1 MIDLELFRK
10 NPQIFESEIK
20 KRGLKINT
28 SIGLKLDKVKRDLI
42 FKIDRLRSEK
52 NLASKIIS
60 GLKEEEKNKKI
71 DQMKKINDDLK
82 KMEAELA
89 EVEDKFIIHFSTYP
103 NLSRSTTPVG
113 KDESGNVV
121 QSYYGKKPE
130 FDFKPKSH
138 VGLGVNLDIL
148 DEKRAAKISG
158 SRFVFLKNEAVLLEF
173 ALIQY
178 VLGIL
183 TRKGFTPLLPP
194 LLVKETAMYGTGFFP
209 VEKTQY
215 YKTELD
221 DLFLIG
227 TSEVPLCAY
236 HSDEFLDADML
247 PLKYTAF
254 STCFRREA
262 GTYGKDLGGMF
273 RVHQFDK
280 VEMFIFAHPEKS
292 WEEYEKLRGILEEI
306 MQGFKFHYRIVN
318 MCTGDIGAP
327 NAKKYDLEAWLPE
340 QKRYRELASCS
351 HDTDFQARRLN
362 IKYRDGKKKELV
374 HTMNS
379 TACAVGRTL
388 IAIYENYQDGDG
400 NIKVPEVLQPYMDG
414 IEIISRKKWDK

>member
-10 NPQIFESEIK
+10 SPKIFEKEIK
-20 KRGLKINT
+20 NRGLKIDVST
-28 SIGLKLDKVKRDLI
+28 GIELDMERRNLI
-42 FKIDRLRSEK
+42 LEVDKLRSDK
-52 NLASKIIS
+52 NNASKIVPS
-60 GLKEEEKNKKI
+60 LKGDERDKKI
-71 DQMKKINDDLK
+71 NQIKKINDDLK
-82 KMEAELA
+82 KLETRLKEI
-89 EVEDKFIIHFSTYP
+89 EEKFLVHFSKYP
-103 NLSRSTTPVG
+103 NLSHSTTPVG
-113 KDESGNVV
+113 KDETGNVV
-121 QSYYGKKPE
+121 QSYFGSKPE
-130 FDFKPKSH
+130 FDFKPKNH
-138 VGLGVNLDIL
+138 IDLGVKLDIL
-148 DEKRAAKISG
+148 DENRAAKISG
-158 SRFVFLKNEAVLLEF
+158 SRFVFLKNEAVILEL

-178 VLGIL
+178 VLKIL
-183 TRKGFTPLLPP
+183 IKKGFTPLLPP
-194 LLVKETAMYGTGFFP
+194 FLVKEKAMYGTGFLP

-236 HSDEFLDADML
+236 HSEEFLDAGSL

-280 VEMFIFAHPEKS
+280 IEMFIFAHPEKS
-292 WEEYEKLRGILEEI
+292 WEEYEGLKGILEEI
-306 MQGFKFHYRIVN
+306 MQGLGFHYRMVN
-318 MCTGDIGAP
+318 MCTGDIGTP
-327 NAKKYDLEAWLPE
+327 NSKKYDLEAWLPG
-340 QKRYRELASCS
+340 QNKYRELASCS
-351 HDTDFQARRLN
+351 HDTDFQSRRLN

-388 IAIYENYQDGDG
+388 IAIYENYQDSNG
-400 NIKVPEVLQPYMDG
+400 NIKIPKVLLPYMNG
-414 IEIISRKKWDK
+414 IDIISAKKSN

>member
-10 NPQIFESEIK
+10 NPQIFESEINN
-20 KRGLKINT
+20 RGLKINT
-28 SIGLKLDKVKRDLI
+28 SIGLELDKVKRDLI

-52 NLASKIIS
+52 NLVSKIIS

-103 NLSRSTTPVG
+103 NLSHSTTPVG
-113 KDESGNVV
+113 KNESGNVV

-138 VGLGVNLDIL
+138 VDLGVNLDIL

-178 VLGIL
+178 VLGVL
-183 TRKGFTPLLPP
+183 THKGFTPLLPP

-236 HSDEFLDADML
+236 HGDEFLDADML

-262 GTYGKDLGGMF
+262 GTYGKDLGGLF

-292 WEEYEKLRGILEEI
+292 WEEYEKLRGTLEEI
-306 MQGFKFHYRIVN
+306 MQRFKFHYRIVN

-327 NAKKYDLEAWLPE
+327 NAKKYDLEAWLPG

-400 NIKVPEVLQPYMDG
+400 NIKVPEVLQPYMGG

>member
-10 NPQIFESEIK
+10 NPQIFESEINN
-20 KRGLKINT
+20 RGLKINT
-28 SIGLKLDKVKRDLI
+28 SIGLELDKVKRDLI

-103 NLSRSTTPVG
+103 NLSHSTTPVG

-130 FDFKPKSH
+130 FDFKLKSH
-138 VGLGVNLDIL
+138 VDLGVSLDIL

-183 TRKGFTPLLPP
+183 IRKGFTPLLPP
-194 LLVKETAMYGTGFFP
+194 LLVKEAAMYGTGFFP
-209 VEKTQY
+209 IEKTQY

-262 GTYGKDLGGMF
+262 GTYGKDLGGLF

-292 WEEYEKLRGILEEI
+292 WEEYEKLRGTLEEI
-306 MQGFKFHYRIVN
+306 MQGLKLHYRIVN
-318 MCTGDIGAP
+318 MCTADIGTP
-327 NAKKYDLEAWLPE
+327 NAKKYDLEAWLPG

-374 HTMNS
+374 HTINS

-400 NIKVPEVLQPYMDG
+400 NIKVPEVLQPYMGG

>member
-1 MIDLELFRK
+1 MIDLESFRK
-10 NPQIFESEIK
+10 NPQIFKSEIK
-20 KRGLKINT
+20 KRGLKIDT
-28 SIGLKLDKVKRDLI
+28 SAGLELDRKKRDLTL
-42 FKIDRLRSEK
+42 KIDRLRFEK
-52 NLASKIIS
+52 NLASKTIPK
-60 GLKEEEKNKKI
+60 LKGEEKNKEI
-71 DQMKKINDDLK
+71 NRMKKINEDLK
-82 KMEAELA
+82 KMEIELTD
-89 EVEDKFIIHFSTYP
+89 VEDKFLIHFSTYP
-103 NLSRSTTPVG
+103 NLSHSTTPIG

-121 QSYYGKKPE
+121 ESYYGKKPE
-130 FDFKPKSH
+130 FDFRPKSH
-138 VGLGVNLDIL
+138 VDLGVNLDIL

-173 ALIQY
+173 ALVQY
-178 VLGIL
+178 VLSIL
-183 TRKGFTPLLPP
+183 TSKGFTPLMPP

-236 HSDEFLDADML
+236 HSNEFLDAGIL

-262 GTYGKDLGGMF
+262 GTYGKDLRGLF

-292 WEEYEKLRGILEEI
+292 WEEYEGLREILEGI
-306 MQGFKFHYRIVN
+306 VRGLGLHYRIVN

-327 NAKKYDLEAWLPE
+327 NAKKYDLEAWLPG
-340 QKRYRELASCS
+340 QGKYRELASCS

-388 IAIYENYQDGDG
+388 IAIYENYQDNDG
-400 NIKVPEVLQPYMDG
+400 NIGIPEALLPYMGG
-414 IEIISRKKWDK
+414 IKIISRKKQDK